1 MCLRIEVSNK
11 LKCFGNLHL
20 RDYRRDIID
29 SEKPRGD
36 EPIKY
41 VCMYIRR
48 TFNSTQGSSRPHTM
62 HISWKN
68 KSIPRMWTDFGK
80 TRSTV

>member
-20 RDYRRDIID
+20 RDYRRDI
-29 SEKPRGD
+29 
-36 EPIKY
+36 
-41 VCMYIRR
+41 RR

-62 HISWKN
+62 HISPAVIDQKYN
-68 KSIPRMWTDFGK
+68 ELFTFMIKA
-80 TRSTV
+80 